1 MRLPRFRALAAAL
14 ALATAPLAAPLA
26 AADSKAP
33 IVQDDGNGYEQ
44 IVSSVSNMVSD
55 GDATRMVAAKGLD
68 LVNVMWEDT
77 GRYEGSSVGPNI
89 SDVTIEVQG
98 GGGKGDR
105 STYLMPVIRN
115 SDFSDKTADVAIDRI
130 YVPVGNQYGGKL
142 RTITLKDFLADP
154 LRYLSLP
161 HKGGIKGGSLLAK
174 RDTHALVSAQH
185 AFLPVPKDGKATFWP
200 VIFNYVS
207 SQKNPGV
214 LTLLVTRQGTSAT
227 IIDNTR
233 DTLTGE
239 GSWGQRL
246 YFNKDGKRAPLIA
259 ERLKDVKSK
268 GYTANGEDA
277 AMLGDDANLL
287 MLIQIPLKQKEVRRP
302 MYKAEDMDG
311 ADDEGYGA
319 GDAKATAPSAAT
331 GAASG
336 GGMAARGRSSDV
348 DTAVLGQGPTEGPY
362 TELDGLTIERD
373 PRFPVRVTVQFYQ
386 ATSNGV
392 VSQDDIDR
400 MSAQIDKVYA
410 KGDYVGSL
418 VVPGPNDKM
427 RPTRWDGAGP
437 MPPDV
442 AWNFFGGLVERYQIY
457 GFIGIPFANA
467 TVGNVPADPARPDD
481 DQVAK

>member
-1 MRLPRFRALAAAL
+1 MKLLRNLAAAL
-14 ALATAPLAAPLA
+14 AVAAAPMGTPA
-26 AADSKAP
+26 VAGSDP
-33 IVQDDGNGYEQ
+33 VVQDQQSYEQ
-44 IVSSVSNMVSD
+44 MVASVSNMVSD
-55 GDATRMVAAKGLD
+55 SDAAQMVAAKGLD

-98 GGGKGDR
+98 SNEHGER
-105 STYLMPVIRN
+105 RTYLMPVIRYN
-115 SDFSDKTADVAIDRI
+115 DFSDKTADVAIDHI
-130 YVPVGNQYGGKL
+130 YLPVGNADGGKL
-142 RTITLKDFLADP
+142 KTITLQHFLSDP

-185 AFLPVPKDGKATFWP
+185 AFLPIPKDGKATFWP

-207 SQKNPGV
+207 SEKNPGV

-233 DTLTGE
+233 DTVTGA

-259 ERLKDVKSK
+259 ERMKDVKAK
-268 GYTANGEDA
+268 GHTQNGEDA
-277 AMLGDDANLL
+277 ASLGDDANLL
-287 MLIQIPLKQKEVRRP
+287 MLIQIPLKQKEVARP
-302 MYKAEDMDG
+302 MYKAEDM
-311 ADDEGYGA
+311 EGA
-319 GDAKATAPSAAT
+319 GDMPV
-331 GAASG
+331 AASAEGAGPG
-336 GGMAARGRSSDV
+336 GGGGGAARGRSSDV

-362 TELDGLTIERD
+362 TELDGLEIERD

-392 VSQDDIDR
+392 VSQADIDR
-400 MSAQIDKVYA
+400 MSAQIEQVYS

-418 VVPGPNDKM
+418 VVPGPNDRK
-427 RPTRWDGAGP
+427 RPTRYDGDGP
-437 MPPDV
+437 RPDGV
-442 AWNFFGGLVERYQIY
+442 TWADYQGLVERLDKY
-457 GFIGIPFANA
+457 GFIGIPFVNA
-467 TVGNVPADPARPDD
+467 TTGDTPRD
-481 DQVAK
+481 K